1 MLGNVIYFQSV
12 ASDMIQY
19 HFAFDEIITIYIFD
33 YDTNSHNNELKY
45 EMNENNSFIHSFFW
59 SIFIKVVHEFYGQ
72 PLYIIYILNRTLI
85 GICKYCREEIYQRM

>member
-33 YDTNSHNNELKY
+33 YDTNSHNNEIKY
-45 EMNENNSFIHSFFW
+45 EMNENNSFIHSFFL
-59 SIFIKVVHEFYGQ
+59 VNFYQGC
-72 PLYIIYILNRTLI
+72 PRILRTTLVYHLYS
-85 GICKYCREEIYQRM
+85 